1 MRREAAVLA
10 AGVSSAANLCRGV
23 RLVDAPQQRLSEW
36 VVFVEDLLRR
46 HDAGFPASSIR
57 DMFWETFDAEPV

>member
-1 MRREAAVLA
+1 
-10 AGVSSAANLCRGV
+10 
-23 RLVDAPQQRLSEW
+23 
-36 VVFVEDLLRR
+36 VFVEDLLRR